1 MNQALSII
9 FLLTRTF
16 LDFYILS
23 KYSKYKIPKN
33 IFKIGKK
40 MCGITNLLFRRDG
53 SIPHFGDNS
62 PDMPIQ
68 WLVGLNLIMK
78 EQNILEKDIRC
89 NLSGYAGG
97 LTYKNKIKNIETIKL
112 NKIKLAKKDW
122 HSKFFK
128 KRDYFFLL
136 KKILI

>member
-1 MNQALSII
+1 MVS
-9 FLLTRTF
+9 RT
-16 LDFYILS
+16 
-23 KYSKYKIPKN
+23 KP
-33 IFKIGKK
+33 
-40 MCGITNLLFRRDG
+40 
-53 SIPHFGDNS
+53 DNE
-62 PDMPIQ
+62 
-68 WLVGLNLIMK
+68 

-97 LTYKNKIKNIETIKL
+97 PYKNKIKNIETIKL

-128 KRDYFFLL
+128 KWIIFLL